1 MSADAMSAEDES
13 DELKADTT
21 PAEGED
27 DDEAEAPQPKA
38 KAKPKSAKAEPAKPV
53 IIRCQGISRTFWRG
67 KERLDVLDEL
77 DLEIPDGS
85 FEALMGPSG
94 SGKTTL
100 LNLIAGLDRPSKG
113 RLEVAGRNIGEMGD
127 AGLAKWRS
135 QTIGFVFQHFNLIPV
150 LTALENVEL
159 PLLLTKVP
167 ASERKKR
174 AQTALRVVGLEDR
187 MHHRPQQLSG
197 GQEQRVGI
205 ARAIVHDPKIIVA
218 DEPTGEL
225 DRQSADEVLTL
236 LERLNREFG
245 KTILMVTHDPAAAAR
260 ATVLRKLDKGRLL

>member
-1 MSADAMSAEDES
+1 MSAEAT
-13 DELKADTT
+13 KADDGHT
-21 PAEGED
+21 
-27 DDEAEAPQPKA
+27 
-38 KAKPKSAKAEPAKPV
+38 KPRADKPT
-53 IIRCQGISRTFWRG
+53 IIRCQDLGRTFWRG
-67 KERLDVLDEL
+67 KERLDVLEEL
-77 DLEIPDGS
+77 DLEIPEGS

-100 LNLIAGLDRPSKG
+100 LNIIAGLDRPTRG
-113 RLEVAGRNIGEMGD
+113 RIEVAGKSLGD
-127 AGLAKWRS
+127 LSEAALAKWRS

-150 LTALENVEL
+150 LTAVENVEL

-187 MHHRPQQLSG
+187 MDHRPQQLSG

-225 DRQSADEVLTL
+225 DRQSADDVLTL
-236 LERLNREFG
+236 LERLNREFD
-245 KTILMVTHDPAAAAR
+245 KTILMVTHDPAAAER
-260 ATVLRKLDKGRLL
+260 ASVLRKLDKGRLS